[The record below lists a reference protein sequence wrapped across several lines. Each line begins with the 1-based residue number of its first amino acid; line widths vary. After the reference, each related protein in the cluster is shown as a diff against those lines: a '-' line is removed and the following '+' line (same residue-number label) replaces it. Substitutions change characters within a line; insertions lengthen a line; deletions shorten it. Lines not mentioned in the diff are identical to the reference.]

1 MIENETAELREAR
14 EGEPRSTADLIA
26 KRNASPRGP
35 DGQSVEGIPSSHP
48 ALFPQNESED
58 FRSRW
63 HDIQSRFVDE
73 PRHAVEE
80 ADQLVAAVTSRI
92 AEVFANERGTLE
104 GEWSKGQDVST
115 EDLRQALRRYRSFFD
130 RLLTM

>member
-1 MIENETAELREAR
+1 MIENQTTELRDAR
-14 EGEPRSTADLIA
+14 EGEPKSTADLIA
-26 KRNASPRGP
+26 KRNASPQG
-35 DGQSVEGIPSSHP
+35 DGQWAERSSSSHP

-73 PRHAVEE
+73 PRHSVEE

-130 RLLTM
+130 RLLSM